1 MLIFSLLVF
10 VSVTLALAGLYGWWV
25 PSQAQR
31 RVQALA
37 PAAQGASWQA
47 SVVRW
52 AGPLAKLSIPEGDG
66 DNSPLRLKFL
76 QAGIRGD
83 DAPLL
88 YFAAK
93 TVLPLGLAA
102 LAFLAL
108 GRHLAGSDL
117 LLALSSLALLGCYLP
132 NLLLWMRS
140 RARRRQIFEAFPDAA
155 DLLLICMEAGLGLDA
170 AMTRVAQELVASSP
184 TLAEELHLTNLE
196 IRAGATRERA
206 LQHLALRTGV
216 EEVGQ
221 FALMLKQAEKFG
233 TRLGD
238 SLRVYSDDL
247 RHKRMVRAEE
257 AAAKIPT
264 QLLLPMVLFIF
275 PSIIMVVLGPA
286 MIRIVRT
293 LVPMIGGVAG

>member
-1 MLIFSLLVF
+1 MLMFSLLVF
-10 VSVTLALAGLYGWWV
+10 LSVTMALAGLYWWWV
-25 PSQAQR
+25 PTQAQR

-37 PAAQGASWQA
+37 PTATGSAWQA
-47 SVVRW
+47 SVARW
-52 AGPLAKLSIPEGDG
+52 AGPLAKLSTPEGDW
-66 DNSPLRLKFL
+66 DSSPLRRKFL
-76 QAGIRGD
+76 QAGIRSE
-83 DAPLL
+83 DAPLF

-102 LAFLAL
+102 LSYVAL
-108 GRHLAGSDL
+108 GQHLSGWDL

-132 NLLLWMRS
+132 NLLLWLRA

-170 AMTRVAQELVASSP
+170 AMTRVAQELVPSSP
-184 TLAEELHLTNLE
+184 TLAEELHLCNLE

-233 TRLGD
+233 TRMGD
-238 SLRVYSDDL
+238 SLRVYSDEL

-264 QLLLPMVLFIF
+264 KLLVPLVLFIF
-275 PSIIMVVLGPA
+275 PSIIMVILGPA
-286 MIRIVRT
+286 MIRILRT
-293 LVPMIGGVAG
+293 LMPMMGGEGG

>member
-10 VSVTLALAGLYGWWV
+10 LSVTLAVAGLFWWWV

-31 RVQALA
+31 RVQALI
-37 PAAQGASWQA
+37 PAAAGSSWQA
-47 SVVRW
+47 TVTRW
-52 AGPLAKLSIPEGDG
+52 AGPLAKLSTPEGDW
-66 DNSPLRLKFL
+66 DASPLRLKFL
-76 QAGIRGD
+76 QAGIRSE
-83 DAPLL
+83 DAPLF

-93 TVLPLGLAA
+93 TVLPLGLGS
-102 LAFLAL
+102 LAYLLL
-108 GRHLAGSDL
+108 GQHLMGWDL

-132 NLLLWMRS
+132 NLLLWLRS

-184 TLAEELHLTNLE
+184 ALAEELHLSNLE

-206 LQHLALRTGV
+206 LQHLAMRTGV

-233 TRLGD
+233 TRIGD
-238 SLRVYSDDL
+238 SLRVYSDEL
-247 RHKRMVRAEE
+247 RHKRMIRAEE

-264 QLLLPMVLFIF
+264 QLLVPLVLFIF

-286 MIRIVRT
+286 MIRILRT
-293 LVPMIGGVAG
+293 LLPMMGGDAG